1 MGIKRRKKEI
11 VILARSRKHSAY
23 CIAGIDCDSK
33 NLVRIITN
41 NENNHYA
48 VKREELEDDEGN
60 VAMLYDN
67 IVIVVGEDKI
77 NIPHQPENVMLDTN
91 YYISNK
97 GRYRKD
103 HLRELIDLLSNKY
116 DYIFYNSNRFLSQN
130 EINQIKE
137 EERRSLE
144 IINPQYLIIRVK
156 DNIKKT
162 LTGSVKYNGI
172 WYNNL
177 SITDKE
183 FESDYYDEINDNK
196 QIRIDNPYILISLGE
211 EFNGNYY
218 KLIACILDIE

>member
-1 MGIKRRKKEI
+1 MGIKRKKKEI

-41 NENNHYA
+41 NEDNHYA
-48 VKREELEDDEGN
+48 VKKEEIEDDKGK
-60 VAMLYDN
+60 VAVLYDN

-77 NIPHQPENVMLDTN
+77 NIPHQPENIMLDTN

-97 GRYRKD
+97 GRYSKD
-103 HLRELIDLLSNKY
+103 DLRELIDLLSNKY
-116 DYIFYNSNRFLSQN
+116 DYIFYNDNNYLSQN
-130 EINQIKE
+130 EIDQINEKD
-137 EERRSLE
+137 RHSLE

-156 DNIKKT
+156 DNKKKT
-162 LTGSVKYNGI
+162 LTGSIKYNGI

-183 FESDYYDEINDNK
+183 FESEYYDEVSNNI
-196 QIRIDNPYILISLGE
+196 QLRIDNPYILVSLGE
-211 EFNGNYY
+211 EFNSNYY
-218 KLIACILDIE
+218 KLIACILDIK